1 MKMRSLL
8 AAVLFAALSLPA
20 QAQDFVQLSRY
31 AEFNAS
37 LRPAARKDRR
47 VVFIGDSITEG
58 WGHRYR
64 PEFFA
69 DGRYVERGISGE
81 VSAQMLLRF
90 RADVIGLN
98 PRTVVINAGTNDIAL
113 NKGAYDEDYTFGN
126 IVSMAELAKAHKIK
140 VVLTSVLPSAA
151 FPWRPEVKDAPAKI
165 LALNARIKAYAA
177 ENRIPYV
184 DYYAGMVAAD
194 GISQKAELT
203 RDGVHPN
210 REGYLVMEALVEKA
224 LR

>member
-1 MKMRSLL
+1 MKMRNVLL
-8 AAVLFAALSLPA
+8 PMLLVALSLPA
-20 QAQDFVQLSRY
+20 GAQDFVHLSRY
-31 AEFNAS
+31 AEANEA
-37 LRPAARKDRR
+37 LGPAARKDRR

-58 WGHRYR
+58 WGHKDR

-69 DGRYVERGISGE
+69 DGRFVERGISGE

-90 RADVIGLN
+90 RADVIDLK

-113 NKGAYDEDYTFGN
+113 NQGAYDEDYTFGN
-126 IVSMAELAKAHKIK
+126 IVSMVELAKAHRIK

-165 LALNARIKAYAA
+165 LALNARIKAYAQ

-184 DYYAGMVAAD
+184 DYYAGVVAED

-203 RDGVHPN
+203 HDGVHPN
-210 REGYLVMEALVEKA
+210 REGYLVMEALVGQA
-224 LR
+224 LK